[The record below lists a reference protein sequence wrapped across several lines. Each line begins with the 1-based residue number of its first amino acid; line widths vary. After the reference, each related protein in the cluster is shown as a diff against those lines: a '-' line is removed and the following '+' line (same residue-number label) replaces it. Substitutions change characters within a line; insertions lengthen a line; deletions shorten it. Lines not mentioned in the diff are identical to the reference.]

1 MEGTCIILLV
11 DVVHDD
17 CFMCADIL
25 SEVDAFI
32 DLPVALEEMEDV
44 ILASLTE
51 GGSVLFK

>member
-1 MEGTCIILLV
+1 
-11 DVVHDD
+11 
-17 CFMCADIL
+17 MCADIL